1 MLNFSKINICTYF
14 SCIIHFLQFTMSKTN
29 FYVRN
34 DLVSPPYQFAH
45 DVQSLKLIPSLL
57 SLYHTVNH
65 SWQSHTNPRMLLSL
79 VQSTITSSLPF
90 QSSSNSKT
98 LSVLPKSLFLGLG
111 IEPTNDLQRLLL
123 FSNPRQPRK
132 PSLSIHASLI
142 EAPVLWAGRLCIFYA
157 LLRTGLAGSQ
167 ANPLVSGLLSQFFRL
182 YLLTHFTL
190 NLSKDNLLV
199 VMGVFVDK
207 VLFFIFFL
215 LLLVFRVG
223 RK

>member
-1 MLNFSKINICTYF
+1 
-14 SCIIHFLQFTMSKTN
+14 MSKTN

-45 DVQSLKLIPSLL
+45 DTTVQSLELIPSLL
-57 SLYHTVNH
+57 SLYHTVIL
-65 SWQSHTNPRMLLSL
+65 SSLHTNPRMLLSL

-98 LSVLPKSLFLGLG
+98 LSVLPKSPFLGLG

-167 ANPLVSGLLSQFFRL
+167 ANPLVSGLLS
-182 YLLTHFTL
+182 
-190 NLSKDNLLV
+190 
-199 VMGVFVDK
+199 
-207 VLFFIFFL
+207 
-215 LLLVFRVG
+215 
-223 RK
+223 

>member
-1 MLNFSKINICTYF
+1 MYVLFLYYTLLVVHHVQNKLLRSKRPRFTFLPICSWYCTK
-14 SCIIHFLQFTMSKTN
+14 SWTDPIS
-29 FYVRN
+29 
-34 DLVSPPYQFAH
+34 
-45 DVQSLKLIPSLL
+45 SLAL
-57 SLYHTVNH
+57 SHSH

-123 FSNPRQPRK
+123 FSNPRHPRK

-167 ANPLVSGLLSQFFRL
+167 ANPLVSGLLS
-182 YLLTHFTL
+182 
-190 NLSKDNLLV
+190 
-199 VMGVFVDK
+199 
-207 VLFFIFFL
+207 
-215 LLLVFRVG
+215 
-223 RK
+223 